1 MPLSKEDIDI
11 FNNGKVI
18 TEYIK
23 NIKHYFCAAVSE
35 RLKALKEYDC
45 TSDIRDAFYNLS
57 KDLQAFS
64 KGHAFAHGIKPIT
77 ETDDLLEY
85 LFSQK
90 NYIPA
95 HVAFWLEFYER
106 CRFGSIADYNT
117 RHFET
122 YNELQKHYINR
133 YRIRKEDAKID
144 LQIGRENRRRIC
156 KLYRDGNFSELF
168 KLSNEDI
175 QNLICNSATEDIEI
189 LLSNALKNLKVNG
202 VKLSMA
208 YLIGTLQG
216 KADALKECTSCPTV
230 ADMPL

>member
-11 FNNGKVI
+11 FNNGEVI
-18 TEYIK
+18 KEYIK

-57 KDLQAFS
+57 RDLQAFS
-64 KGHAFAHGIKPIT
+64 KGHTEVQGIKPIS

-106 CRFGSIADYNT
+106 CHFGSIADYNT
-117 RHFET
+117 RHYDT
-122 YNELQKHYINR
+122 YDKLQKHYINR
-133 YRIRKEDAKID
+133 CRIRKEDAKID
-144 LQIGRENRRRIC
+144 LQIDRENRRRIC

-168 KLSNEDI
+168 KLSDEDI

-202 VKLSMA
+202 VKISVA
-208 YLIGTLQG
+208 YLIGVLQG
-216 KADALKECTSCPTV
+216 KADALKECTSFPT
-230 ADMPL
+230 AAERSL